1 MYGKSFGLWCCA
13 LLFFASSTKPLR
25 NFTIVNKQDNN
36 TMMKNDLDANTSEKN
51 GNETIFNQY
60 DLRKN
65 FTMNYKDDQN
75 VFHINFRR
83 NGRKDDSIQIES
95 PLHYVKYYEE
105 RNQIPS
111 EIEKNFTNVDNK
123 KRSNNENDNT
133 DYIVPYKNVPYDN
146 RTCIHLCCPLGDR
159 YESFGTCN
167 IEGPGYVF
175 SDVYN
180 FLSETNM
187 QTEYKKVDEMF
198 QLIVQ
203 DPCPNRSEIVAIRLN
218 DDSIEYYEYIFFENG
233 TLYLSYFDQFVKS
246 TSFCLAFSNQGQV
259 DAIICSKTLTEAVK
273 KEKDYFLTFIK
284 PLKDRMYILDLICGT
299 VSMLCMLL
307 IFLVYYI
314 LPEFN
319 NIHSFMLRRY
329 SSMVFIFYLSHTSV
343 MLIKRENLA
352 YSICIASGLVS
363 YFSSLA
369 SSFWLSIMSF
379 DMWWKFRNFRSL
391 ARKVDQQKKKKFIY
405 SIIAWGSPFILT
417 ITCIIMEFVPSVPRN
432 MIRPRFQ
439 NSTCWFRYGAADQL
453 YNYGSKII
461 CIVISIFL
469 SIYTALKIMGYM
481 KDTARYFRD
490 TEARRFNENE
500 KWDNLYLKLF
510 IMSFVIMAVEWIL
523 MTVWEFWLIKKVII
537 TTMYISFSICILKTI
552 KYISIF
558 ILFVCKRRVM
568 QLLLKHFCR
577 NRRYVSETFK

>member
-379 DMWWKFRNFRSL
+379 DMWWKFR
-391 ARKVDQQKKKKFIY
+391 
-405 SIIAWGSPFILT
+405 
-417 ITCIIMEFVPSVPRN
+417 
-432 MIRPRFQ
+432 
-439 NSTCWFRYGAADQL
+439 
-453 YNYGSKII
+453 
-461 CIVISIFL
+461 
-469 SIYTALKIMGYM
+469 
-481 KDTARYFRD
+481 
-490 TEARRFNENE
+490 
-500 KWDNLYLKLF
+500 DNLYLKLF